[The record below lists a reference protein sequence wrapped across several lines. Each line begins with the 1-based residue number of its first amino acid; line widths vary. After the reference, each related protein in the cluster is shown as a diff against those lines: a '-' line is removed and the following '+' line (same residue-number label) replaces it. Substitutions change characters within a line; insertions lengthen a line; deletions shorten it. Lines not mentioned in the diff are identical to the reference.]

1 MRPPFVIFQVMTL
14 KTKPLDMSSSTLE
27 YSGWSTRT
35 PGDRVLMALKLQGRL
50 TSAAIGK
57 KLGITGEAARQQL
70 MRLAEQNLVVATSA
84 ASGVGRPQQY
94 WDLTAAAQS
103 RFPDTCAS
111 LTEQLLDIIRTHMG
125 ESALDMI
132 INVRESATQLRYQEA
147 LAGKDL
153 LRDRVAALAALR
165 TDEGYMADWREEDDG
180 SFLLIENHCPIS
192 AVATVCGGFCSAELE
207 MFRTALGPTVSAHR
221 TEHIIQGD
229 RRCAYVIREP
239 GPSTAQPPG

>member
-1 MRPPFVIFQVMTL
+1 M
-14 KTKPLDMSSSTLE
+14 LE

-35 PGDRVLMALKLQGRL
+35 PGDRVLMALKIQGRL
-50 TSAAIGK
+50 STAAIGK

-70 MRLAEQNLVVATSA
+70 MRLAEQQLVVATSEA
-84 ASGVGRPQQY
+84 KGVGRPQQL
-94 WDLTAAAQS
+94 WELTAAAQS

-132 INVRESATQLRYQEA
+132 INVRESETQRRYLEE
-147 LAGKDL
+147 LSGKHL

-165 TDEGYMADWREEDDG
+165 SEEGYMADWREEDDG

-192 AVATVCGGFCSAELE
+192 PVAAACGRFCSAELE
-207 MFRTALGPTVSAHR
+207 MFGTALGPTVSIDR
-221 TEHIIQGD
+221 TEHIIKGG
-229 RRCAYVIREP
+229 RRCTYVIRETDLFVEQ
-239 GPSTAQPPG
+239 GPE

>member
-1 MRPPFVIFQVMTL
+1 
-14 KTKPLDMSSSTLE
+14 MSSSTLE
-27 YSGWSTRT
+27 YPAWSTRT

-50 TSAAIGK
+50 SSAAIGK

-70 MRLAEQNLVVATSA
+70 MRLAEQKLVVATSEA
-84 ASGVGRPQQY
+84 KGVGRPQQY

-103 RFPDTCAS
+103 RFPDKCAS

-132 INVRESATQLRYQEA
+132 INVRESGTQRRYLEA
-147 LAGKDL
+147 LGGKDM

-165 TDEGYMADWREEDDG
+165 SEEGYMADWQEENDG

-192 AVATVCGGFCSAELE
+192 PVATACGRFCSAELE
-207 MFRTALGPTVSAHR
+207 MFQTALGSAVSIHR
-221 TEHIIQGD
+221 AEHIIQGG
-229 RRCAYVIREP
+229 RRCTYVIRERSLSQEQRP
-239 GPSTAQPPG
+239 E

>member
-1 MRPPFVIFQVMTL
+1 M
-14 KTKPLDMSSSTLE
+14 LE

-35 PGDRVLMALKLQGRL
+35 PGDRVLMALKIQGRL
-50 TSAAIGK
+50 STAAIGK

-70 MRLAEQNLVVATSA
+70 MRLAEQKLVVATSEA
-84 ASGVGRPQQY
+84 KGVGRPQQL
-94 WDLTAAAQS
+94 WELTAAAQS

-132 INVRESATQLRYQEA
+132 INVRESETQRRYLEE
-147 LAGKDL
+147 LSDKHL

-165 TDEGYMADWREEDDG
+165 SEEGYMADWREEDDG

-192 AVATVCGGFCSAELE
+192 AVAAACGRFCSAELE
-207 MFRTALGPTVSAHR
+207 MFGTALGPTVSIDRA
-221 TEHIIQGD
+221 EHIIKGG
-229 RRCAYVIREP
+229 RRCTYVIRETDLFVEQ
-239 GPSTAQPPG
+239 GPE